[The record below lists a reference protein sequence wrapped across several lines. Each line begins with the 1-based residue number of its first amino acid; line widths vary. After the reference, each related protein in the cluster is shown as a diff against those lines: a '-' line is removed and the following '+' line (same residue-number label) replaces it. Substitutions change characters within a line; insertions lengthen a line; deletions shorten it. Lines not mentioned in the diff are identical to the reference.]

1 MKNTK
6 RIVAFSL
13 ILLFFLPS
21 FAQELKTKKI
31 STGNYLEIFTVDKS
45 SKLRNGGYLKIDTR
59 TKDTLISGAFR
70 DNLKTSIWKY
80 NDLRSRPWITYD
92 FDKKYLTRL
101 SDEFSKIDSFIIR
114 KDDKFVFEKVDSPPT
129 YIGYKDEMK
138 NLLERSLKIPN
149 EILENGLSVISIA
162 SFVVDKEGKMREF
175 KILKTSTKDVN
186 EALFE
191 AFKKIEGEWS
201 PAIYHGQPIDS
212 DVFIVFDIKPHGTP
226 SAIPNISN
234 SIVTHFEYY
243 AVQRRAISGKIVSV
257 PVGRNASNKASLT
270 SIPSSFTSR
279 PIPEN

>member
-1 MKNTK
+1 MKNIRK
-6 RIVAFSL
+6 IVLFILISL
-13 ILLFFLPS
+13 IFLPS

-31 STGNYLEIFTVDKS
+31 STGDYLEVFTIDKG
-45 SKLRNGGYLKIDTR
+45 SKLRNGGYLKIDMK

-70 DNLKTSIWKY
+70 DNLKTGIWKY
-80 NDLRSRPWITYD
+80 NDLKSKPWITYD

-101 SDEFSKIDSFIIR
+101 SDELSRIDSFMIR

-226 SAIPNISN
+226 SAIPKISN

-243 AVQRRAISGKIVSV
+243 AVQRRAISSKIVSV
-257 PVGRNASNKASLT
+257 PVGR
-270 SIPSSFTSR
+270 IPSSFTSR

>member
-31 STGNYLEIFTVDKS
+31 STGDYLEIFTVDKS
-45 SKLRNGGYLKIDTR
+45 SKMRTGGYLKINTK

-70 DNLKTSIWKY
+70 DDLKTGIWKY
-80 NDLRSRPWITYD
+80 NDLKSKPWVTYD

-101 SDEFSKIDSFIIR
+101 SDELNRIDSFFIR
-114 KDDKFVFEKVDSPPT
+114 KDNKFVFEKVDSPPT

-226 SAIPNISN
+226 SAIPKISN

-243 AVQRRAISGKIVSV
+243 AVQRRGTISGKIVSS
-257 PVGRNASNKASLT
+257 PVRY
-270 SIPSSFTSR
+270 PSSFTSR